1 MSKTEHPASGATPE
15 ARAASLRAALNRY
28 AHEYYVLDQPSVPDA
43 EYDRLYR
50 ALEALEAEHPELRT
64 PDSPTLR
71 VGGAVLPEFAPV
83 RHVVPMLS
91 IRTETD
97 TTADGALAFDAS
109 VRRELGLAES
119 DPPIEYAA
127 ELKFDGLA
135 INLRYEQ
142 GFLVQAATRGDGATG
157 EDVTQNIRTIRQI
170 PLGLRPVDGT
180 VPDVLEVR
188 GEVYMRRDDFERL
201 NARQRERGE
210 KTFVNPRNTAAGAV
224 RQLDPKM
231 AAERPLSFFA
241 YGLGEAAGWSGMPET
256 HSGML
261 DALVALGFPVSKER
275 AAVMGGEGLVQFH
288 AAIGAKRDSLPFD
301 IDGVVYKVNALALQ
315 RELGFRT
322 REPRWAVAHKYPAQ
336 EALTTVESIGVQ
348 VGRTGA
354 ITPVARLAP
363 VFVGGVTVTNATL
376 HNEDEVR
383 RKDVRVG
390 DTVIVRRAGD
400 VIPEVVAVVLERR
413 PMEDVPGGDLFNPAQ
428 QPKYPPFELPKSCPV
443 CGSHVVR
450 EEGEAVARCSG
461 GLFCSA
467 QRKEAIRHF
476 AGRRMM
482 DIEGL
487 GERYIDNLVEL
498 EYVHGIADLYRL
510 TLDAFLE
517 MKRRADERDGVTPET
532 VAAGKIATKWAEN
545 LLAGIQASKTPPLAR
560 FLFALGIR
568 HVGESTAKTLAD
580 WLGSLAVIRRAPA
593 PLLLTLPDV
602 GATVAEAIAD
612 FFDEPKNQQALD
624 ALLAAGVAPQGEHPP
639 SAKLRS
645 QLEPAELYAVLGV
658 PKLTATRSKQLATL
672 VPTLAQLTTA
682 DAAQLEGLPAE
693 VSASLLDW
701 LEADGHRARLAQ
713 LDALRAELLA
723 AMPAETAEE
732 GALSGKTVVLT
743 GTLPNLTRDAA
754 KAMLEAAGAKVSGS
768 VSKKTD
774 YVVAGEE
781 AGSKL
786 AKAEELGVKVLDEAG
801 MLALL
806 QNPPG
811 DSA

>member
-170 PLGLRPVDGT
+170 PLGLRPVDGA

-275 AAVMGGEGLVQFH
+275 AAVKGGEGLVQFH

-413 PMEDVPGGDLFNPAQ
+413 PMEDVPGSDLFNPAQ

-658 PKLTATRSKQLATL
+658 PKLTATRSKQLETL

-713 LDALRAELLA
+713 LDVLRAELLA

-786 AKAEELGVKVLDEAG
+786 AKAEELGVKILDEAG